1 MIINNYII
9 DKKVIFIIF
18 FFHSFLLFIN
28 QNWDGVIIDQSFL
41 EKDLSKTKDWY
52 FESSRHFQFY
62 IIKILFYVKL
72 FLNLPNNLIFSLF
85 SIFTIILLS
94 FELVFFFKK
103 NFNPDLEILNFVFL
117 LTAFFPVWQSL
128 TSFNLSTYL
137 FCIFLTMLGYR
148 LLSEKFFLI
157 RILGIIL
164 IFSSF
169 SIESNFAFVLGLVIC
184 EQLII
189 FLNNKKISKKK
200 FGLILGIVLIGYLEN
215 SILNPPINSYSGYNS
230 LSSIYDRNIED
241 ILISLS
247 DLFSFFLFFLPVP
260 LIFLFLLKLNFKDFL
275 NLFKKIIPVL
285 ILIIIVKIPYIIVN
299 RSADI
304 FYFSGFESRHNYL
317 LSVGMVCLI
326 GIILSEIK
334 KNNKILF
341 SNLKK
346 LILFQSL
353 ILLMLMYFIKLNY
366 SIINENIANTLKKNL
381 KPESEYI
388 FLVTKYLDLRS
399 YEMDHILY
407 KLYKEKKWNS
417 RIVRP
422 SELNN
427 IAKEIKDNNKCVTI
441 YKIENELSTKDILL
455 KLYIF
460 NQKKYFNLIKK
471 NPECRI

>member
-9 DKKVIFIIF
+9 DKKTIFIIF

-41 EKDLSKTKDWY
+41 EKDLSETKDWY
-52 FESSRHFQFY
+52 FEASRHFQFY

-189 FLNNKKISKKK
+189 FLNNKKVSQKKIA
-200 FGLILGIVLIGYLEN
+200 LILGIVLIGYLEN
-215 SILNPPINSYSGYNS
+215 SILNPPINSYGGYNS

-247 DLFSFFLFFLPVP
+247 DLFSFFYFFYQ
-260 LIFLFLLKLNFKDFL
+260 F
-275 NLFKKIIPVL
+275 
-285 ILIIIVKIPYIIVN
+285 
-299 RSADI
+299 R
-304 FYFSGFESRHNYL
+304 
-317 LSVGMVCLI
+317 
-326 GIILSEIK
+326 
-334 KNNKILF
+334 
-341 SNLKK
+341 
-346 LILFQSL
+346 
-353 ILLMLMYFIKLNY
+353 
-366 SIINENIANTLKKNL
+366 
-381 KPESEYI
+381 
-388 FLVTKYLDLRS
+388 
-399 YEMDHILY
+399 
-407 KLYKEKKWNS
+407 
-417 RIVRP
+417 
-422 SELNN
+422 
-427 IAKEIKDNNKCVTI
+427 
-441 YKIENELSTKDILL
+441 
-455 KLYIF
+455 
-460 NQKKYFNLIKK
+460 
-471 NPECRI
+471 